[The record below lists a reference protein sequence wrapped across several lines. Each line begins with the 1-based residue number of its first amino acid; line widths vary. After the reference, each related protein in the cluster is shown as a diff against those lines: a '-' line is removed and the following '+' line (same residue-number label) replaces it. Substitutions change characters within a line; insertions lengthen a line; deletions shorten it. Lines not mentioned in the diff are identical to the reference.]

1 MTAAVATPVAA
12 PARVRPSSD
21 ALAGLG
27 TMVRFVLRRNRVRL
41 AVWFLVLVV
50 MYQYIVSYY
59 RTIFTTQKSLDEFAA
74 ISDTPGIKALTG
86 LSPAAHTLGGAVW
99 TKGWMTVVLALA
111 IGVVFLVTRSGRAD
125 EELGRTELLRSR
137 VLGVHA
143 YSVASW
149 LVNGALC
156 VAVGL
161 GIALVSIGGHLDP
174 AGTGVAGS
182 LVLGASVTGVGLVG
196 LGVGAVAGQVSST
209 SRGANSL
216 GATVLVVLYVMR
228 MAGDLGNGVLTW
240 ASPIGWGQHMQ
251 PYAGNRW
258 WPFALLVVL
267 AVLLLAVAGRLE
279 ATRDLGA
286 GLVPERA
293 GKAAAPARYATPLG
307 LALRLQRNPIIGWTV
322 AVVLGGMMFG
332 SVVQA
337 MTNLL
342 TDAGKGA
349 ENLLRGTGVT
359 ALLALLLSVMALIT
373 VIFAMQSTVTLRSDE
388 ASGMIEPQLAGALS
402 RWRWALQRL
411 LIPAVW
417 SAVLLLVGGYLV
429 GTVYGASIHDAA
441 QGGRLALAA
450 LAYWPAVMVFVGFAV
465 LLWGWVPRLAIPIAW
480 GVMVAMWFL
489 TMFGEVFGLP
499 QWLLNA
505 LPLAAT
511 PYLPLEAMSWP
522 PLVVMALVAAVLTWA
537 GIDRFAR
544 RDVQPA

>member
-1 MTAAVATPVAA
+1 VTATVATPVAA
-12 PARVRPSSD
+12 PPGVRPSSD

-27 TMVRFVLRRNRVRL
+27 TMVRFILRRNRVRL

-50 MYQYIVSYY
+50 LYQYIVSYY

-74 ISDTPGIKALTG
+74 VSDTPGIKALTG

-99 TKGWMTVVLALA
+99 TKGWMSVVLALA

-149 LVNGALC
+149 LVNGAMS

-174 AGTGVAGS
+174 VGSGVVGS
-182 LVLGASVTGVGLVG
+182 LALGASVTGVGLVG

-216 GATVLVVLYVMR
+216 GATVLVVVYVMR

-240 ASPIGWGQHMQ
+240 ASPIGWGQRMQ

-267 AVLLLAVAGRLE
+267 AVLLLAVAAWLE
-279 ATRDLGA
+279 ARRDLGA

-293 GKAAAPARYATPLG
+293 GRSSAPVRYATPIG
-307 LALRLQRNPIIGWTV
+307 LALRLQRNPIIGWT
-322 AVVLGGMMFG
+322 AAIVLGGLMFG

-337 MTNLL
+337 MTTLL
-342 TDAGKGA
+342 TDAGPNA

-359 ALLALLLSVMALIT
+359 ALLALLVSVMALVT
-373 VIFAMQSTVTLRSDE
+373 VIFALQSTVTLRSDE

-417 SAVLLLVGGYLV
+417 SAVLLLIGGYLV
-429 GTVYGASIHDAA
+429 GTVYGASIHDAS
-441 QGGRLALAA
+441 QGGRLAMAA

-465 LLWGWVPRLAIPIAW
+465 LLWGYVPRLAIPVAW

-499 QWLLNA
+499 QWLLDA

-511 PYLPLEAMSWP
+511 PYRPLEAMSWT
-522 PLVVMALVAAVLTWA
+522 PLVAMALVAAGLTWS

-544 RDVQPA
+544 RDLQPA

>member
-1 MTAAVATPVAA
+1 MTATVAAPVAA
-12 PARVRPSSD
+12 PTRVCPSSD
-21 ALAGLG
+21 GLAGLG
-27 TMVRFVLRRNRVRL
+27 AMVRFILRRNRVRL

-59 RTIFTTQKSLDEFAA
+59 RTIFTTQTSLDQFAA

-86 LSPAAHTLGGAVW
+86 LAAAANTMGGAVW

-149 LVNGALC
+149 LVNGVLC
-156 VAVGL
+156 VVVGL
-161 GIALVSIGGHLDP
+161 GITLVSIGGRLDP
-174 AGTGVAGS
+174 AGTGIAGS
-182 LVLGASVTGVGLVG
+182 LVLGASVAGVGLVG

-216 GATVLVVLYVMR
+216 GATALIVAYVIR

-240 ASPIGWGQHMQ
+240 VSPIGWGQHMQ

-267 AVLLLAVAGRLE
+267 AAALLALAGWLE
-279 ATRDLGA
+279 AKRDLGA
-286 GLVPERA
+286 GLVPERP
-293 GKAAAPARYATPLG
+293 GRAAAPARYATPLG
-307 LALRLQRNPIIGWTV
+307 LALRLQRNPIIGWT
-322 AVVLGGMMFG
+322 AAIVLGGMMFG

-337 MTNLL
+337 MTKLL
-342 TDAGKGA
+342 TDAGQGA

-359 ALLALLLSVMALIT
+359 ALLALLVNVMALVT
-373 VIFAMQSTVTLRSDE
+373 VIFAMQSAVTLRSDE

-417 SAVLLLVGGYLV
+417 SAVLLLIGGYLV
-429 GTVYGASIHDAA
+429 GTVYGASIHDAS

-450 LAYWPAVMVFVGFAV
+450 LAYWPAVMVFAGLAV
-465 LLWGWVPRLAIPIAW
+465 LLWGYLPRLAVSIAW
-480 GVMVAMWFL
+480 GVMVAMWFM
-489 TMFGEVFGLP
+489 TMFGEVFRLP
-499 QWLLNA
+499 HWLLHA

-511 PYLPLEAMSWP
+511 PYLPLAPMSWT
-522 PLVVMALVAAVLTWA
+522 PLVVMALIAAALTWA